1 MINQGNSM
9 ISQPNK
15 IQHAIEV
22 LQDLLDCSI
31 EANNHK
37 LQEDCNS
44 MISTLQVE
52 IDFKLEGN

>member
-1 MINQGNSM
+1 M